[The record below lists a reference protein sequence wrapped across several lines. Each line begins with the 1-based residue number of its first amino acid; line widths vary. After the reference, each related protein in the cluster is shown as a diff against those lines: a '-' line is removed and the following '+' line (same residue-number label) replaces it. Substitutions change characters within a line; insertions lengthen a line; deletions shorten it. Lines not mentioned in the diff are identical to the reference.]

1 MDKNKFIQ
9 ATEINK
15 KIEQYTE
22 HKARLEKSNI
32 QYGGEL
38 ISRYNSHINDVE
50 LKEELYGEDFFK
62 NYMAALDNKIET
74 LKREFEEL

>member
-1 MDKNKFIQ
+1 MNKDKFIQ

-22 HKARLEKSNI
+22 HKVRLEKSNI

-38 ISRYNSHINDVE
+38 IFRYNSHINDVE
-50 LKEELYGEDFFK
+50 LKEEVYGKDFFK
-62 NYMAALDNKIET
+62 NYMEALDNKIET
-74 LKREFEEL
+74 LQKEFNEL